1 MSKHFDQITLNIMIP
16 IILRSRKKAP
26 ERCARNLME
35 LGENMVVI
43 RNSVEK
49 HEIYLT
55 LLQLCKEGTQQ
66 QIIEFFCK
74 VYMQES

>member
-35 LGENMVVI
+35 LGDNIIVI
-43 RNSVEK
+43 KNTLEK
-49 HEIYLT
+49 HEVYKT
-55 LLQLCKEGTQQ
+55 LLQLCIEGTQQ
-66 QIIEFFCK
+66 QIIEYFYK
-74 VYMQES
+74 VYMSEL